1 MEWHPRTTTTTIQPV
16 HTSRSPVLIMPNPI
30 KTEQRERIL
39 ALITKKGP
47 MTIREVAEKIGAT
60 TRSTQASIMA
70 LVADG
75 FLKGEGI
82 RPAVYSKTTSS
93 GNTDTRLTLKDRPVF
108 KGVDWSISTM
118 RPGCLDHLK
127 HPSRRSDG
135 FHTYRE
141 PLLNASSVYTVKE
154 HA

>member
-1 MEWHPRTTTTTIQPV
+1 
-16 HTSRSPVLIMPNPI
+16 MPNPI

-47 MTIREVAEKIGAT
+47 MTIREIAEKIGAT

-93 GNTDTRLTLKDRPVF
+93 SISDTRLTLKDRPVF
-108 KGVDWSISTM
+108 KGVDWSISTT

-135 FHTYRE
+135 LHTYRE
-141 PLLNASSVYTVKE
+141 PILNASSAYAVKE
-154 HA
+154 HS

>member
-1 MEWHPRTTTTTIQPV
+1 
-16 HTSRSPVLIMPNPI
+16 
-30 KTEQRERIL
+30 
-39 ALITKKGP
+39 
-47 MTIREVAEKIGAT
+47 VAEKIGAT

-82 RPAVYSKTTSS
+82 RPAVYSKTTSIRNS
-93 GNTDTRLTLKDRPVF
+93 NNRLTLKDRSVF

-118 RPGCLDHLK
+118 RPGCLDHLQ
-127 HPSRRSDG
+127 HPSRRADG
-135 FHTYRE
+135 LHTYRE

>member
-1 MEWHPRTTTTTIQPV
+1 MERHPRTTTATIRSV
-16 HTSRSPVLIMPNPI
+16 HTSRSPVLTMPNPI

-47 MTIREVAEKIGAT
+47 MTIREVAEKIGT
-60 TRSTQASIMA
+60 TNRSTQASIMA

-82 RPAVYSKTTSS
+82 RPAVYSKTTASS
-93 GNTDTRLTLKDRPVF
+93 NTDNRLTLKDRPVF

-118 RPGCLDHLK
+118 RPGCLDHLQ
-127 HPSRRSDG
+127 HPSRRADG
-135 FHTYRE
+135 LHTYRE
-141 PLLNASSVYTVKE
+141 PILNASSVYTLKE